1 MLDYLRKST
10 NRIKL
15 GILGTKPAIDYPLG
29 ASTFINCSEPSLLY
43 NYNVQSSLFVL
54 GRAIAELQ
62 EVIKDLNEQ
71 YALVAAE
78 AVFLQYTYHWDLIDE
93 WITGD

>member
-1 MLDYLRKST
+1 M
-10 NRIKL
+10 
-15 GILGTKPAIDYPLG
+15 GTEPAIDYPLG
-29 ASTFINCSEPSLLY
+29 ASTFINCSEPKLLY

-71 YALVAAE
+71 YALVVMEAE
-78 AVFLQYTYHWDLIDE
+78 YHQFDYHWDLIDNWTSE
-93 WITGD
+93 AKD